1 MEFAEELILL
11 VFVLQAVYSLYQRI
25 TGGDQAKKAAEL
37 EAPPAADDQ
46 ATWALMIDRARDQ
59 ISHAEA
65 TAERLRSRA
74 ITLRDRLGD
83 RLGADRNEPL
93 KEAVALRLLPAL
105 DRLRERLADLAAHLD
120 DLDERPEQVAQWIAR
135 SGELVAIFGE
145 LGDREAHLGLVN
157 GAARWQRDADL
168 AALLR
173 EAEAVAAALLHPL
186 TVADRRWPTR
196 RPLCLP
202 APRADLD
209 LGLDL
214 DALFGDRPAVLLPP
228 AFADESTRWPTLIE
242 ATARALVR
250 LRPSLLDGSRA
261 LLPGDERPWLPRL
274 QGRAVTLDLDAL
286 GRVWLPTLAADAL
299 AVMMMGPAALR
310 GAMHLLASPD
320 DPDEVVTVQAATDHR
335 LADAT
340 PPPHLRVV
348 LMARTLARMGA
359 DPRAARLLAQ
369 WQVAHGHPEALIL
382 PSLFGQSV
390 RLPLAPVIERL
401 GPVVDR
407 LRDARQDALG
417 GRMLSAVPGFE
428 MSPSRW
434 ARVERRVELLVAGV
448 PFQDDPVIAVA
459 AAIMAA
465 DRSGGFGPRLS
476 RALRHAI
483 VAEGER
489 RGPAAPVEWAA
500 ARFDDPLTARDLIEA
515 IALRAVWRRPHPHPR
530 EPRRQIR
537 G

>member
-59 ISHAEA
+59 IASAEA
-65 TAERLRSRA
+65 TAERLRTRA
-74 ITLRDRLGD
+74 LTLRDRLGD
-83 RLGADRNEPL
+83 RLAADRHEPL
-93 KEAVALRLLPAL
+93 REAVAARLLPAI

-120 DLDERPEQVAQWIAR
+120 DLDERPEQVAHWIAR

-145 LGDREAHLGLVN
+145 LGDREAQLGLVN

-186 TVADRRWPTR
+186 TIADRRWPSH
-196 RPLCLP
+196 PPICLP

-209 LGLDL
+209 LG
-214 DALFGDRPAVLLPP
+214 ALLGDRPVVLLPP
-228 AFADESTRWPTLIE
+228 AFADDSTRWPALIE
-242 ATARALVR
+242 ATAQALVR
-250 LRPSLLDGSRA
+250 LRPSLLAASRA

-274 QGRAVTLDLDAL
+274 QGRAITLDLDAL
-286 GRVWLPTLAADAL
+286 GRAWLPTLAADAL
-299 AVMMMGPAALR
+299 AVMMMGPAAMR
-310 GAMHLLASPD
+310 GAMHALASPD
-320 DPDEVVTVQAATDHR
+320 DPEEVVQVAAATDHR

-348 LMARTLARMGA
+348 LMARTLARLGF
-359 DPRAARLLAQ
+359 DPRAARVLAQ
-369 WQVAHGHPEALIL
+369 WEATHDHPDALVL

-390 RLPLAPVIERL
+390 RLPLAPVVDRL

-434 ARVERRVELLVAGV
+434 ARVERRVELFVAGV
-448 PFQDDPVIAVA
+448 PFQDDPAIAVA

-465 DRSGGFGPRLS
+465 DRMGGFGPRLS

-489 RGPAAPVEWAA
+489 RGAAAPMGSTI
-500 ARFDDPLTARDLIEA
+500 ARFDDPLTPRDLIEA
-515 IALRAVWRRPHPHPR
+515 VALRAVWRRPHPHPR